1 MMDMGNM
8 GSAPSG
14 GVSGNMQ
21 MTGTMEMGSVHAGT
35 SSVLGGLLSTV
46 TQLLFVALIIS
57 LVIGFAVWL
66 KNTYFKESFYKAKET
81 IRRDPLLRTIVVLA
95 STLIGVIVILYVLG
109 ILLNGGLSPYHSG
122 LVSTW
127 TVSGILTFFVK
138 VLTILFI
145 IALAAFL
152 FNYAKQN
159 LSGIS
164 VTPVLGNPGSGARR
178 TEAAKTEV
186 LQVSAT
192 ESESKPDSQ
201 GGQN

>member
-1 MMDMGNM
+1 M
-8 GSAPSG
+8 
-14 GVSGNMQ
+14 
-21 MTGTMEMGSVHAGT
+21 
-35 SSVLGGLLSTV
+35 
-46 TQLLFVALIIS
+46 
-57 LVIGFAVWL
+57 WL
-66 KNTYFKESFYKAKET
+66 KNTYFKESFHKAKET

-95 STLIGVIVILYVLG
+95 STLIGVILILYVLG

-127 TVSGILTFFVK
+127 TVSGILTFFIK

-145 IALAAFL
+145 IALVAFL
-152 FNYAKQN
+152 FNYVKQN
-159 LSGIS
+159 LSS
-164 VTPVLGNPGSGARR
+164 ASATPVLGNPVSGPRR